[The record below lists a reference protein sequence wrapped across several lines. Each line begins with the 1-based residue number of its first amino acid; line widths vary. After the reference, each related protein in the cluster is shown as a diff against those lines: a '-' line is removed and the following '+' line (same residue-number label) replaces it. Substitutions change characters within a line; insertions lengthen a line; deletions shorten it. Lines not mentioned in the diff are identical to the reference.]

1 MLPAAILDRY
11 VGEYKTASWF
21 TLRFRRDGAALL
33 AQPNDMEEIALVAR
47 AETRL
52 SDRQGPPIEF
62 QPDGEG
68 KTTGLILE
76 QGGQRT
82 PASPI
87 R

>member
-1 MLPAAILDRY
+1 VLPVLDRY
-11 VGEYKTASWF
+11 VGEYKTASGF

-33 AQPNDMEEIALVAR
+33 ARPNDMEEVALIARSEAR
-47 AETRL
+47 F
-52 SDRQGPPIEF
+52 SDPRAPTIEF